1 MPVQRS
7 YQSALVTGATSGI
20 GAAFAGALPAE
31 TGLLLTGRRNARL
44 REAVARFA
52 KPGRVV
58 ESIAAD
64 LATAVGRES
73 VIARAEAA
81 HVDLFIC
88 NAGSGL
94 YGPFLDHDPA
104 SELQTVELNVIATV
118 HLVRALLPGMLAR
131 ARASSRHAGLIIV
144 SSRAALGPARNLATY
159 AAGKAFQLRFAEGLA
174 RELKQDPV
182 DVLALCPGAT
192 DTEFFDTAGAPP
204 PKRPRASP
212 AVVAREALDAL
223 GRRAVLFGGNRL
235 HPVVLV
241 ERLLR

>member
-1 MPVQRS
+1 MPALHS
-7 YQSALVTGATSGI
+7 YRSALVTGATSGI
-20 GAAFAGALPAE
+20 GAAFAAALPSE
-31 TGLLLTGRRNARL
+31 TGLLLTGRRDERL
-44 REAVARFA
+44 REAVARHA

-64 LATAVGRES
+64 LASAAGRDA

-81 HVDLFIC
+81 QVDLFIC

-94 YGPFLDHDPA
+94 YGPFLNHDTKE
-104 SELQTVELNVIATV
+104 ELNSLELNVLATV

-131 ARASSRHAGLIIV
+131 ARAGGRRAGLIIV
-144 SSRAALGPARNLATY
+144 SSRAALGPAKNLATY
-159 AAGKAFQLRFAEGLA
+159 AAGKAFQLRFTESLA

-182 DVLALCPGAT
+182 DILALCPGAT
-192 DTEFFDTAGAPP
+192 DTEFFDAAGAPP
-204 PKRPRASP
+204 PKRARASP
-212 AVVAREALDAL
+212 AAVAREALDAL
-223 GRRAVLFGGNRL
+223 GRRTVLFGGKRL